1 MVFITFV
8 SFQHWLDVTKSI
20 KKQVKSEFTEV
31 RPYSIWLIYL
41 VWKLFLPAFWILAV
55 LYWVTHSNMF
65 WAFVSLSLSV
75 GPPYCLHMRVKFYS
89 SEPNNLHEE
98 LTRWIK
104 QHTLGFF
111 FSGSVFTDRCDILS
125 LVVSW
130 FFTFNFHTLLFR
142 LFCQIPICATA
153 EARRPQ
159 WEVGIFCF
167 VIAVC
172 LIHRTFLIKCYA
184 QKYCLHWEKKTD
196 FQGPN

>member
-1 MVFITFV
+1 MLRKASKNKLKV
-8 SFQHWLDVTKSI
+8 SLQRFAHTVYDWYIWCGS
-20 KKQVKSEFTEV
+20 
-31 RPYSIWLIYL
+31 YSCLHFGFYYI
-41 VWKLFLPAFWILAV
+41 V

-130 FFTFNFHTLLFR
+130 FVTFNFHTLLFCF
-142 LFCQIPICATA
+142 FCQIPICATA

-172 LIHRTFLIKCYA
+172 LIHRTFLIKYYA
-184 QKYCLHWEKKTD
+184 QKYCLHWGKKLF